1 MAAVGTVVERV
12 GGLDAMRVILRDF
25 YDRLFVDPMIGF
37 FFAGRDK
44 ALLVER
50 QLQFTAAAL
59 GGDIVYEG
67 KPIPEA
73 HAALPILPGHFDR
86 RHKLLGD
93 VLDAH
98 GVDAEAREAWLA
110 FDRSFRR
117 AVLKL
122 GAEVRDEHR
131 GRK

>member
-1 MAAVGTVVERV
+1 MSTVVERV

-25 YDRLFVDPMIGF
+25 YDRLFADPMIGF

-59 GGDIVYEG
+59 GAPGVVYEG

-73 HAALPILPGHFDR
+73 HAGLPILKGHFDR
-86 RHKLLGD
+86 RHKVLGD
-93 VLDAH
+93 VLEAH
-98 GVDAEAREAWLA
+98 GVDAESRAAWLA

-117 AVLKL
+117 AVLKQ
-122 GAEVRDEHR
+122 GADVRDELL
-131 GRK
+131 GKK